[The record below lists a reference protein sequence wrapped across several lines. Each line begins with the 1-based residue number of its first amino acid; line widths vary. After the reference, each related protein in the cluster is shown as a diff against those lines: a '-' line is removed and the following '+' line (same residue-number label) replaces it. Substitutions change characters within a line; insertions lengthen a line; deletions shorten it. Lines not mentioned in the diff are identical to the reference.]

1 MLTQDVSQELK
12 EVLEQLHQEGKE
24 PTIVIVKARLASPV
38 PMPALI
44 ATIKSWKSS
53 NRVPKIEIAAP
64 APLSSDDRIA
74 QLESQIQVLTQRI
87 TSLEA
92 KLDQ

>member
-24 PTIVIVKARLASPV
+24 PTIAIVKARLASPV

-53 NRVPKIEIAAP
+53 NRVPKIEIAAQD
-64 APLSSDDRIA
+64 PLSSDDRIA
-74 QLESQIQVLTQRI
+74 QLEAQIQVLTQRI